1 MTKDG
6 RIQFCRLLS
15 CNTFVTLRLLS
26 YKLESCNCVWRTD
39 NMTDKEFKR
48 LNRAQLIEIIYQFQ
62 MKVDTL
68 TEQNQELE
76 RELADK
82 RLRLNNAG
90 NIADAALE
98 INDCFRSAQNAA
110 EQYLNEIKA
119 IREETEAQRHRILSE
134 TQEQRERI
142 LSETQEERQR
152 IIAEAQAEA
161 EVIIAG
167 SKKARDDYDAAIE
180 TILQEYGQSHWDNG

>member
-1 MTKDG
+1 
-6 RIQFCRLLS
+6 
-15 CNTFVTLRLLS
+15 
-26 YKLESCNCVWRTD
+26 
-39 NMTDKEFKR
+39 MTDKEFKR

-68 TEQNQELE
+68 TEQKQELE

-180 TILQEYGQSHWDNG
+180 TILQEYGQSHLYNG